1 MLYAINRYARIFK
14 AFLTLWLRLISGIGI
29 RLYDKLRR
37 APVRKT
43 DPLPRMLREMLE
55 RLGGTFIKFGQIMAM
70 RPDLLPPAYIDEL
83 SALLDNANTFPYE
96 TAARQIEAELG
107 KPVGELFQSI
117 DPVPLAAASFAQ
129 VHRARLQ
136 TGEDVV
142 VKVQRPGLK
151 KLVEVDLTFIK
162 FLAWLINFS
171 GILSRIDVRP
181 IVNDMIEWTYDEIN
195 YLTESAH
202 AERMRRS
209 SNLNPHEYIPKIYWD
224 YTTRNVMTLEYLSGV
239 WVSRILTAISSKDEG
254 FLARAREDGVDLRKV
269 AYNLFHGSLRQAFE
283 EESFHADPHAGN
295 LVILENNVIGYIDFG
310 ITGQLDEAF
319 RSNQLLIFNAIQQGN
334 LESYARG
341 LLRLFEPP
349 PEDTDIEGF
358 KEEVKKNTRRW
369 FTNLYNPKCD
379 LKERSIAFLLTG
391 NFALARRYGLTYGQ
405 LAVRYYRALLV
416 MELIVLR
423 LDPGFD
429 FRVELR
435 TFFTRYG
442 LRGILRDRA
451 PSRVL
456 LDAFRFRNFVRR
468 FPDLAVNV
476 VELVDREIST
486 VRTELSSVKVFASRF
501 FKMASIAAIV
511 LSLVIIASTIIWPG
525 FLRQAMGVNPL
536 WVCVLLGML
545 ALFSAW
551 VARQLSN
558 RSVRRGVYT
567 SR

>member
-1 MLYAINRYARIFK
+1 VQFSSGSSSDPK
-14 AFLTLWLRLISGIGI
+14 GVLISHENLMANQRAIAEAFGHGPDTVVAGWLPFFHDMGLLGIVFQPLFLGVPCVLLSTTTFLMRPMRWLEAI
-29 RLYDKLRR
+29 SRYR
-37 APVRKT
+37 ATTSGAPNFAYQFCASRACAG
-43 DPLPRMLREMLE
+43 PLPDVDLSSWRVAFCGAEP
-55 RLGGTFIKFGQIMAM
+55 I
-70 RPDLLPPAYIDEL
+70 RPDTMRRFDEVFRPRGFRRTSL
-83 SALLDNANTFPYE
+83 FPRYGLAESALFVT
-96 TAARQIEAELG
+96 
-107 KPVGELFQSI
+107 
-117 DPVPLAAASFAQ
+117 
-129 VHRARLQ
+129 
-136 TGEDVV
+136 
-142 VKVQRPGLK
+142 
-151 KLVEVDLTFIK
+151 
-162 FLAWLINFS
+162 
-171 GILSRIDVRP
+171 
-181 IVNDMIEWTYDEIN
+181 
-195 YLTESAH
+195 
-202 AERMRRS
+202 
-209 SNLNPHEYIPKIYWD
+209 
-224 YTTRNVMTLEYLSGV
+224 
-239 WVSRILTAISSKDEG
+239 
-254 FLARAREDGVDLRKV
+254 
-269 AYNLFHGSLRQAFE
+269 GSLRQAFE

-295 LVILENNVIGYIDFG
+295 LVILENNVIGSIDFG

-358 KEEVKKNTRRW
+358 KEEVKKNARRW

-456 LDAFRFRNFVRR
+456 LEAFRFRNFVRR

-511 LSLVIIASTIIWPG
+511 LSVVIIASTIIWPG